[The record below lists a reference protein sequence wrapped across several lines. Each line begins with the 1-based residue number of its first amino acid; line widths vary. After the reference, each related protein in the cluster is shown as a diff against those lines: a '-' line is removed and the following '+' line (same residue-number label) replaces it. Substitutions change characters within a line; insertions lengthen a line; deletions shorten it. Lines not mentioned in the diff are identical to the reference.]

1 MNIQLTIDRF
11 ENEKAVL
18 KFDSGETL
26 VWPKSKLPENIKEG
40 DVLKINIDSDSEA
53 TDSKHGEAKE
63 ILNELLNV
71 D

>member
-1 MNIQLTIDRF
+1 MNINLTIDRF
-11 ENEKAVL
+11 ENEQAVL

-26 VWPKSKLPENIKEG
+26 VWPKTKLPENLKEG
-40 DVLKINIDSDSEA
+40 DVLHLAINKNGEETA
-53 TDSKHGEAKE
+53 SKHSQAKE